1 MFSGFWKHSPGVP
14 GDALGQEH
22 DKDWHLSGD
31 EQLGRRAPR
40 GSGLPRL
47 HAEAEWGPGRDQGIS
62 SSCLDP
68 FGRQLPENGHLLGI
82 TLYTSMRCKCCR
94 QENITRFCALGL
106 ETERLVG
113 WSLKPRNDAVGS
125 CYEDLSLQLPTH
137 LTLHSVGFSWTC
149 ASFMLRSRIFLSTC
163 PRAWCYGL
171 GSPLALSTFPRL
183 MLRYRLCFRTCTL
196 YAAF

>member
-1 MFSGFWKHSPGVP
+1 
-14 GDALGQEH
+14 
-22 DKDWHLSGD
+22 
-31 EQLGRRAPR
+31 
-40 GSGLPRL
+40 
-47 HAEAEWGPGRDQGIS
+47 
-62 SSCLDP
+62 
-68 FGRQLPENGHLLGI
+68 
-82 TLYTSMRCKCCR
+82 MRCKCCR

-163 PRAWCYGL
+163 PRA
-171 GSPLALSTFPRL
+171 
-183 MLRYRLCFRTCTL
+183 
-196 YAAF
+196 